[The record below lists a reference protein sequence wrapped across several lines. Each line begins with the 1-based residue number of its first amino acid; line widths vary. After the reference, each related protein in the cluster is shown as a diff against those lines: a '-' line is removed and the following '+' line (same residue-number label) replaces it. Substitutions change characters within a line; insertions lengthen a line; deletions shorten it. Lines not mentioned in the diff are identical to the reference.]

1 MGSVRK
7 MLVVVAMVGAGA
19 GVGAALFA
27 LVTPGELQKQAMLKE
42 MPEQNPQHRKEAA
55 RTQELVLATLQE
67 AAATQENVAW
77 RKNWMVGGSG
87 RSA

>member
-1 MGSVRK
+1 MAFVRK
-7 MLVVVAMVGAGA
+7 ALLTVAVLGAGT
-19 GVGAALFA
+19 GVGVALFA

-42 MPEQNPQHRKEAA
+42 IPEQDPRRRDEAA
-55 RTQELVLATLQE
+55 RTQQLVLATLQE

-77 RKNWMVGGSG
+77 RKNWTVGGSG